1 MANSATETNT
11 KHFPEQS
18 IRDRLTPEL
27 QSIADEAELLRPDWE
42 PLLDSKRVVSTV
54 ILIEELFD
62 FPLPPDKVI
71 RKGGYN
77 SVEESADDI
86 VNRLRGLWTANQA
99 KTQKRLSA

>member
-1 MANSATETNT
+1 MAIPANETN
-11 KHFPEQS
+11 KKSFPEKA

-27 QSIADEAELLRPDWE
+27 QAIADEAELLRPDWE

-77 SVEESADDI
+77 SVEESTNDI
-86 VNRLRGLWTANQA
+86 VNRLRGLWTANES
-99 KTQKRLSA
+99 KTQKRLIA

>member
-1 MANSATETNT
+1 MANSTSETIET
-11 KHFPEQS
+11 CFPEQA
-18 IRDRLTPEL
+18 IRDRLGPEL
-27 QSIADEAELLRPDWE
+27 QAIADEAEHLRPDWE

-86 VNRLRGLWTANQA
+86 VDRLRGLWTANET